1 MNKWWLLAC
10 KKEMTKMW
18 IGDVFTPV
26 TLVKILPQEIIRYK
40 NQEKDWYVC
49 AVIGSDKKETKK
61 EKWQKISYKQVS
73 EFPVDDEFIKNH
85 EIWKQLDSSI
95 LEWVE
100 QLSIVWQS
108 KWKWYQWVM
117 KIFHVK
123 WWPKTHWS
131 KFHRH
136 IGSLGNRK
144 PRRTMKWHPHAKH
157 LGNKR
162 VTLKDIKLLDIIKRE
177 NEQIA
182 VLKWSIPWS
191 YNWILKLLI
200 K

>member
-18 IGDVFTPV
+18 IDDVFTPV
-26 TLVKILPQEIIRYK
+26 TIVKILPQEIIRYK

-49 AVIGSDKKETKK
+49 AVIGSEKKEFKK
-61 EKWQKISYKQVS
+61 DKWQKISYKQIS
-73 EFPVDDEFIKNH
+73 EFEVNDEFIKNH
-85 EIWKQLDSSI
+85 ETGEKLDSWI
-95 LEWVE
+95 LEWIKE
-100 QLSIVWQS
+100 LDIVWQS

-177 NEQIA
+177 NEQMA
-182 VLKWSIPWS
+182 VLKWSIPWP